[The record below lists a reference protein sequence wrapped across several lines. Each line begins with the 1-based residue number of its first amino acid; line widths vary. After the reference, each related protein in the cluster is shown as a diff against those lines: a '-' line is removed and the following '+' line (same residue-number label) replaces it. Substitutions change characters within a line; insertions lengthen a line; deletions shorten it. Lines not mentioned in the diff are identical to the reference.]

1 MTTILRN
8 LRIALFPNNSMGP
21 PAPPPP
27 SIEER
32 LAIKCKAAKSVRD
45 LFPAYIVCKYYAAND
60 DEMIVNDIAED
71 MLDPFDDAYLNK
83 HLVYAILELILVRLI
98 PELVEQPVSE
108 LLVERGV
115 ERDEFS
121 VLELS
126 ERSTVH
132 TSE

>member
-8 LRIALFPNNSMGP
+8 LRIALFPSNSMGP

-27 SIEER
+27 LIEER
-32 LAIKCKAAKSVRD
+32 LAIKRKAAKSVRD
-45 LFPAYIVCKYYAAND
+45 LIPAYIARKYYATND
-60 DEMIVNDIAED
+60 DEMIVNDITED

-83 HLVYAILELILVRLI
+83 HLVYTILELILVRLI

-108 LLVERGV
+108 LLIERGV
-115 ERDEFS
+115 EREQFS

-126 ERSTVH
+126 EHSTVH